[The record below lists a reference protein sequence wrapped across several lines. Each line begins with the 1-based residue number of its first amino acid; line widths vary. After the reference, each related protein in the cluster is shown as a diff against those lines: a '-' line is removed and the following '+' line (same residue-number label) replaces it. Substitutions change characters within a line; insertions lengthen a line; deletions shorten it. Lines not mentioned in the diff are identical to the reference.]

1 VVERRRALAAVYQ
14 SGLQSIPQIK
24 LPPGPAEDADHF
36 DCFQN
41 YEMQAEGRDE
51 LRAFLKIRQIGT
63 ALPWGGKA
71 VHQWPRLGL
80 DAHLPFTERL
90 FERVLLLPLNL
101 SLTHYDVHTICNTIQ
116 DFYQRSPRKSG

>member
-1 VVERRRALAAVYQ
+1 VWRSWAQVASNPRR
-14 SGLQSIPQIK
+14 
-24 LPPGPAEDADHF
+24 PAEDTDHF

-41 YEMQAEGRDE
+41 YEIETERRDE
-51 LRAFLKIRQIGT
+51 LRAWLHARQIGT
-63 ALPWGGKA
+63 SLPWGGKA

-101 SLTHYDVHTICNTIQ
+101 SVTHYDVHTICNTIQ
-116 DFYQRSPRKSG
+116 DFYQRSPRNSG